1 MAHRI
6 IISLTRIEPSADNF
20 TLRIQYDRTNWN
32 ISLLRSFRSKIKR

>member
-20 TLRIQYDRTNWN
+20 TLRIQYDRANRNVT
-32 ISLLRSFRSKIKR
+32 LLRSLRSKVER